1 MNKLCFLKEMMNP
14 IVEKCLDKYGGG
26 ESYFT
31 EIDAMIKSNP
41 VLMSEYIQYITEKE
55 NIYNVI
61 FSGEIGLKY
70 FAMQLKQQI
79 PSDINL
85 FLLPG
90 GLRLNPLK
98 LCEVDNNILESRTVL
113 SSKFIFL
120 DDSYY
125 SGKTLNDVSEFV
137 KKGGG
142 VIEKSYVF
150 YDGSP
155 VKTNVQSLYRYYDNL
170 EN

>member
-1 MNKLCFLKEMMNP
+1 MNKLSFLKEMMHP
-14 IVEKCLDKYGGG
+14 IVNECLNKYGGG

-31 EIDAMIKSNP
+31 EIDAMIKANP
-41 VLMSEYIQYITEKE
+41 VLMSNYIQYIAEKE

-61 FSGEIGLKY
+61 LSGEIGLKY
-70 FAMQLKQQI
+70 FVMQLKHQI
-79 PSDINL
+79 PGDINL

-90 GLRLNPLK
+90 GLRLNPSK
-98 LCEVDNNILESRTVL
+98 LFEVDNSILDVRTVL
-113 SSKFIFL
+113 SSKYIFL

-125 SGKTLNDVSEFV
+125 SGKTLNAVSAFV

-155 VKTNVQSLYRYYDNL
+155 IKANVQSLYRYYDNL
-170 EN
+170 EK